1 MVTGLVSLQLPI
13 VLMTG
18 ACRATKTLPS
28 SPRRRRPRLKTSAP
42 GVGPRSV
49 TVVMG
54 AQDPVELEDE
64 DDEILE
70 GEMLVW
76 LVG

>member
-1 MVTGLVSLQLPI
+1 
-13 VLMTG
+13 MTW
-18 ACRATKTLPS
+18 ACRTTKTLLS
-28 SPRRRRPRLKTSAP
+28 SPRRRRPRLKISAA
-42 GVGPRSV
+42 GVGPGSV

-64 DDEILE
+64 DDEVLE
-70 GEMLVW
+70 VEMLVW